1 MRSRNPVWV
10 VCKDC
15 TSPSITHN
23 FTFQEKTMK
32 SLKQLGMVAV
42 LTLVLATSTFAG
54 VISTVRTDPPPPPPA
69 TSSSEGVISTVRTE
83 TSTTTGQ
90 TSSTATSNYSAME
103 IVLNLLQTV
112 LARL

>member
-1 MRSRNPVWV
+1 
-10 VCKDC
+10 
-15 TSPSITHN
+15 
-23 FTFQEKTMK
+23 MK

-54 VISTVRTDPPPPPPA
+54 VISTVRT
-69 TSSSEGVISTVRTE
+69 E

-90 TSSTATSNYSAME
+90 TSSNATSNYSAME